1 MVFLLWNRILAKAG
15 TILEE
20 EWSSMNYE
28 EARAYLDDAARY
40 GSVLGLDTMKELLAR
55 LGNPQD
61 DLKFIHIGG
70 TNGKGSVL
78 SYLSAVL
85 KEAGYRVGRYIS
97 PTLFSYRERIQ
108 VNEIYIK
115 KDALARLTTQIQ
127 SCADEMVRDGAP
139 HPTAFE
145 IETALCF
152 LYFREEKCDLVVLE
166 TVMGGNLDA
175 TNIVKNT
182 KLAVLFSI
190 SMDHISF
197 LGNTLGEIA
206 EKKAGIIKPGCRVVT
221 TKQKPEASQVI
232 ADTCNKLHVPCV
244 VSDPDE
250 AVLEKESVFGQTFSY
265 KGEEFAISLAG
276 VYQKENAVLALN
288 ALEELDRLG
297 WTTTMEQ
304 RKDGLLH
311 TSWKGRF
318 TVINKKPLFIVD
330 GAHNAGAA
338 DKMAES
344 VRHYFN
350 GKKLIYIMGVFADK
364 EYKIVLEKTAHFA
377 EKIYTIETPDNPRA
391 LPAEE
396 LAKAARVY
404 NFSAESTKS
413 IKDAVEK
420 AFSCAG
426 DDENSVILAFGSLS
440 FIGALTNAVEEYV
453 G

>member
-166 TVMGGNLDA
+166 VGMGGATDA
-175 TNIVKNT
+175 TNVIKTTVLEV
-182 KLAVLFSI
+182 LASI
-190 SMDHISF
+190 SMDHMGF
-197 LGNTLGEIA
+197 LGDTLAEIA
-206 EKKAGIIKPGCRVVT
+206 ACKAGIIKPGCPVVLST
-221 TKQKPEASQVI
+221 DNPMDVVCLVQDTAKRKNAQLVI
-232 ADTCNKLHVPCV
+232 PNMQDCRIVSETLEEIVFQYHSFTYTLHITQ
-244 VSDPDE
+244 S
-250 AVLEKESVFGQTFSY
+250 SMSFITMINIF
-265 KGEEFAISLAG
+265 
-276 VYQKENAVLALN
+276 LN
-288 ALEELDRLG
+288 AQFLQQQH
-297 WTTTMEQ
+297 TTNT
-304 RKDGLLH
+304 
-311 TSWKGRF
+311 
-318 TVINKKPLFIVD
+318 
-330 GAHNAGAA
+330 
-338 DKMAES
+338 
-344 VRHYFN
+344 
-350 GKKLIYIMGVFADK
+350 
-364 EYKIVLEKTAHFA
+364 
-377 EKIYTIETPDNPRA
+377 
-391 LPAEE
+391 
-396 LAKAARVY
+396 
-404 NFSAESTKS
+404 
-413 IKDAVEK
+413 
-420 AFSCAG
+420 
-426 DDENSVILAFGSLS
+426 
-440 FIGALTNAVEEYV
+440 
-453 G
+453 

>member
-1 MVFLLWNRILAKAG
+1 
-15 TILEE
+15 
-20 EWSSMNYE
+20 MNYQE
-28 EARAYLDDAARY
+28 CRAYIDDSAKY
-40 GSVLGLDTMKELLAR
+40 GSVLGLDNMREMLDR

-61 DLKFIHIGG
+61 AVPYVHVAG
-70 TNGKGSVL
+70 TNGKGSVIA
-78 SYLSAVL
+78 YLYTTL
-85 KEAGYRVGRYIS
+85 TRAGYKVGRYIS
-97 PTLFSYRERIQ
+97 PTLYSYRERL
-108 VNEIYIK
+108 EIAGEKISQEDFAKYVTEISRSI
-115 KDALARLTTQIQ
+115 DQMTAVG
-127 SCADEMVRDGAP
+127 MN
-139 HPTAFE
+139 HPTPFE
-145 IETALCF
+145 IETAAAF
-152 LYFREEKCDLVVLE
+152 LYFKEENCDLVLLE
-166 TVMGGNLDA
+166 TGMGGNLDA

-182 KLAVLFSI
+182 KLAVLVSI
-190 SMDHISF
+190 SMDHMSF

-206 EKKAGIIKPGCRVVT
+206 EKKAGIIKPGCLVVT
-221 TKQKPEASQVI
+221 TKQKPEAAQVI

-344 VRHYFN
+344 IRHYFN

-364 EYKIVLEKTAHFA
+364 DYRQMLEMVSDCSDTLIAFK
-377 EKIYTIETPDNPRA
+377 PDNPRGLAAEQLKETAEPFFKRTLAAKSQAEA
-391 LPAEE
+391 LAI
-396 LAKAARVY
+396 ARKIGEGNHAIV
-404 NFSAESTKS
+404 
-413 IKDAVEK
+413 
-420 AFSCAG
+420 C
-426 DDENSVILAFGSLS
+426 FGSLS
-440 FIGALTNAVEEYV
+440 TMAGWYQLTGRKSSDEEYRQNY
-453 G
+453 